1 MTALPPLA
9 AEKIFSIGAFNVTNT
24 YINSSL
30 TVIFFLVV
38 GFLVQR
44 KIEDVPTGIQ
54 NFFESILEL
63 MLPYFDQVTGSRKK
77 SLQFLPIAG
86 GIFLFILISNWIGV
100 LPGVGSIG
108 FFRIAEGGKEFIPLF
123 RSANTD
129 LNLTLAMAVFGVAL
143 SHIIGVAT
151 IGFFKYVNKF
161 IKVGDIFIAIKTLK
175 PINIFTALVEFGV
188 GLLEIISEVAKLV
201 SLSLRL
207 FGNIF
212 AGEVLLTVLAS
223 IIAYIVPLPFIGLE
237 LLVGFIQ
244 SMVFSM
250 LVLVYL
256 SVATMPVSAHGGH
269 EGEMAEHGEATDEPK
284 IENTAKHKQLEPAA
298 EI

>member
-9 AEKIFSIGAFNVTNT
+9 AEQIFHIGSFSVTNT
-24 YINSSL
+24 YINSTL
-30 TVIFFLVV
+30 TVVFFLVL
-38 GFLVQR
+38 GFLIKR
-44 KIEDVPTGIQ
+44 KIKDVPRGLQ
-54 NFFESILEL
+54 NFAESIVEL
-63 MLPYFDQVTGSRKK
+63 MLPYFDQVTGDRKK
-77 SLQFLPIAG
+77 TLKFLPIVG
-86 GIFLFILISNWIGV
+86 GIFLFILVSNWLGIF
-100 LPGVGSIG
+100 PGIGSIG
-108 FFRIAEGGKEFIPLF
+108 FFRVAESGKEFVPLL

-129 LNLTLAMAVFGVAL
+129 LNLTLAMAVFGVVL
-143 SHIIGVAT
+143 SHVIGVAT

-161 IKVGDIFIAIKTLK
+161 IKVGDIWQAFKTGK
-175 PINIFTALVEFGV
+175 IMNIFTAFIEFGV

-223 IIAYIVPLPFIGLE
+223 IVAFVVPLPFLGLE

-244 SMVFSM
+244 AMVFSM

-256 SVATMPVSAHGGH
+256 SVATMAVPDHSGGH
-269 EGEMAEHGEATDEPK
+269 ESHGEGKHEPHL
-284 IENTAKHKQLEPAA
+284 A
-298 EI
+298 